1 MQIDKRQND
10 INSLQQLSEAQGKN
24 LGVMQQ
30 QNKNL
35 QDSLSK
41 LDEQYANLQQQVEY
55 QSK

>member
-10 INSLQQLSEAQGKN
+10 IDSLQQLSEAQGKN

-35 QDSLSK
+35 QDSLTK

>member
-35 QDSLSK
+35 QDSLTK

>member
-35 QDSLSK
+35 QDSLTK
-41 LDEQYANLQQQVEY
+41 LDEQYANLQQ
-55 QSK
+55 